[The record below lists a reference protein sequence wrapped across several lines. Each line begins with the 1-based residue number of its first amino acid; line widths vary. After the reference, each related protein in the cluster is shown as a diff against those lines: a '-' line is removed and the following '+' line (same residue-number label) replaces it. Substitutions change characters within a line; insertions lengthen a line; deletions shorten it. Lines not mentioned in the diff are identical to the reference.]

1 MKPQRRP
8 MAMTPHGIYNAIRNH
23 GRVLAQ
29 QVSFG
34 STMSNKEFD
43 RNIQCS
49 KASGTTPGVANTEF
63 AVNHNLNRVPITLAG
78 WDTNNGGVLYRSTTP
93 WTKTQVFLKCTTA
106 TAAYNLVLI

>member
-8 MAMTPHGIYNAIRNH
+8 LLMTTKAIYDFGRNH
-23 GRVLAQ
+23 GRVLAG

-34 STMSNKEFD
+34 ATMLNKEFD

-49 KASGTTPGVANTEF
+49 KASGATPVGANTEF
-63 AVNHNLNRVPITLAG
+63 AVSHNLNRVPITLGG

-106 TAAYNLVLI
+106 SAAYNLVLI